1 MLVRKKWA
9 LSHILVFRSEQD
21 VTIRC
26 TPFRSDKNSFVMDGQ
41 QVAFVTLINFS
52 CQTGVLLLLSQRG
65 LTVIAPITQ
74 EVGGLNTDANVGI
87 CHERSHKG
95 SYVTKSEV

>member
-9 LSHILVFRSEQD
+9 LSHILVCRSEQD
-21 VTIRC
+21 VTICYISFRC
-26 TPFRSDKNSFVMDGQ
+26 DRNYFVLDGQ
-41 QVAFVTLINFS
+41 QVAFVTLQNFS

-65 LTVIAPITQ
+65 LTVIDPITQ
-74 EVGGLNTDANVGI
+74 EVGGLNTDATVGI

-95 SYVTKSEV
+95 CYVTKG